1 MPDAGADEEDDE
13 DIRALQQRAA
23 DKAELSLGAA
33 NLYEVSIISILA
45 IF

>member
-33 NLYEVSIISILA
+33 NLYEVDN
-45 IF
+45 